1 MQGAKLLLPPAA
13 LALSIVISGCSATK
27 PMTQAVVTETAP
39 VETTVAADQATA
51 VRTETAVAAT
61 TVTAEDEAVQLA
73 LKQQAEDYRK
83 QVAED
88 MAKIAMVKGTR
99 FMVDKALDKTGMGNP
114 LTKFVAKAAMDD
126 MEKKA
131 AADMK
136 TAEGAA
142 IMDIASV
149 VGRAKNNNARLGKM
163 VVTVNLLVDQRKKD
177 AVRIKVATVDEKKR
191 MAARLAADEA
201 LLAMA
206 LAASEDEAVK
216 IRKAGEKDPKNKEL
230 VVELETTRQQGL
242 KIKEAL
248 VVVKNMQKLTR

>member
-1 MQGAKLLLPPAA
+1 MRGAGLILTLAT
-13 LALSIVISGCSATK
+13 LALSMGVSGCSATK
-27 PMTQAVVTETAP
+27 TVTEAAAPTATNDTIVAAAPTEATTTKVAVV
-39 VETTVAADQATA
+39 
-51 VRTETAVAAT
+51 AT
-61 TVTAEDEAVQLA
+61 TVSAEDEAIQIA

-88 MAKIAMVKGTR
+88 IAKIAVVKGTR
-99 FMVDKALDKTGMGNP
+99 FMVDKAMDKTGMGNP
-114 LTKFVAKAAMDD
+114 LTKFVVKAAMDD

-177 AVRIKVATVDEKKR
+177 VTKIKIASVEEKKR
-191 MAARLAADEA
+191 IAARLDADEA

-206 LAASEDEAVK
+206 FAASEEELVK
-216 IRKAGEKDPKNKEL
+216 IRKAGEKDPKNKDL
-230 VVELETTRQQGL
+230 VVELETTRKQGL
-242 KIKEAL
+242 KIKAAML
-248 VVVKNMQKLTR
+248 AVKTMKTLTR

>member
-1 MQGAKLLLPPAA
+1 MRGAGLILTLVT
-13 LALSIVISGCSATK
+13 LALSMGVSGCSATK
-27 PMTQAVVTETAP
+27 TVTEAAAPTATNDTIVAAAPTEATTTKVAVV
-39 VETTVAADQATA
+39 
-51 VRTETAVAAT
+51 AT
-61 TVTAEDEAVQLA
+61 TVSAEDEAIQIA

-88 MAKIAMVKGTR
+88 IAKIAVVKGTR
-99 FMVDKALDKTGMGNP
+99 FMVDKAMDKTGMGNP
-114 LTKFVAKAAMDD
+114 LTKFVVKAAMDD

-177 AVRIKVATVDEKKR
+177 VTKIKIASVEEKKR
-191 MAARLAADEA
+191 IAARLDADEA

-206 LAASEDEAVK
+206 FAASEEELVK
-216 IRKAGEKDPKNKEL
+216 IRKAGEKDPKNKDL
-230 VVELETTRQQGL
+230 VVELETTRKQGL
-242 KIKEAL
+242 KIKAAML
-248 VVVKNMQKLTR
+248 AVKTMKTLTR